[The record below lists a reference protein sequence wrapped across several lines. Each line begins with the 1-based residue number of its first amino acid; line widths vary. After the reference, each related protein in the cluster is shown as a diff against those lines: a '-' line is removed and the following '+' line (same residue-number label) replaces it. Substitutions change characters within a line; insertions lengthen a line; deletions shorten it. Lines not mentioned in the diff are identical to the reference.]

1 MLRRR
6 NQSVA
11 SEATIGEAGS
21 DRRLRRGGRG
31 WGPFSGAQLTV
42 IVTAV
47 VVMVML
53 PVGAFAVVSG
63 SNAFVTDAT
72 SGKHAA
78 VNTLG
83 QLTVADGATTVAT
96 NFGTMTIDP
105 LATVQL
111 FTGVDGKSFRS
122 VRVIMDETGA
132 SPSAQSVTIYS
143 GSVPFVL
150 DNFFMNTQDVSRV
163 YDVPGYQM
171 TMEVTNLSPN
181 PATYVWRLYG
191 RSN

>member
-6 NQSVA
+6 NQSAA

-63 SNAFVTDAT
+63 SNVFVTDAT
-72 SGKHAA
+72 SGKHAT
-78 VNTLG
+78 VNSLG
-83 QLTVADGATTVAT
+83 QVTVADGATTAASS
-96 NFGTMTIDP
+96 FGTMTVDP
-105 LATVQL
+105 FATVQL
-111 FTGVDGKSFRS
+111 FTNVDVRAFRS

-163 YDVPGYQM
+163 YDVPGLFM
-171 TMEVTNLSPN
+171 SMEVTNNNAN